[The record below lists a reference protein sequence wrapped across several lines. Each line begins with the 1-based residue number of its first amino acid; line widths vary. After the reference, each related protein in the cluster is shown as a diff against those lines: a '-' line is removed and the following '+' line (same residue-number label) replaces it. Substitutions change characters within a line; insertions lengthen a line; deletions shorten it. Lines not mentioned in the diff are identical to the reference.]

1 MHLNFEPNPHNHLS
15 LELIH
20 LLQNLGPPQRIE
32 KNSFQS
38 PNFELVA
45 NILCYLV
52 QIVDSTIPIHN
63 GIRTEDDRVQFLN
76 GITSE
81 LASRLHLSLDG
92 RKLYAANGYAVQ
104 ELVKLAQFIRIA
116 IELVDEESNSNG
128 NCTLSTPS
136 ETSVTDVQ
144 SLANELSE
152 MGSDIQKLLKQEV
165 NDSVARA
172 DALEFLKAVTEN
184 SSSVEYDGIE
194 TNLRQR
200 LDETNDS
207 IDRLDKQIKMLIST
221 NKGMEEKIRKRSIDI
236 ERGTKRLESLDL
248 QNVRPSYMDEY
259 EQIEKELQIE
269 YDRWMVRF
277 RNVDY
282 LEAELRKRR
291 TAETIKSKE
300 AERSV
305 KRLQKKY
312 RDEELRVLEGSD
324 GSSCEKENSRP
335 AENIS

>member
-1 MHLNFEPNPHNHLS
+1 M
-15 LELIH
+15 
-20 LLQNLGPPQRIE
+20 
-32 KNSFQS
+32 
-38 PNFELVA
+38 
-45 NILCYLV
+45 
-52 QIVDSTIPIHN
+52 
-63 GIRTEDDRVQFLN
+63 
-76 GITSE
+76 
-81 LASRLHLSLDG
+81 
-92 RKLYAANGYAVQ
+92 
-104 ELVKLAQFIRIA
+104 
-116 IELVDEESNSNG
+116 
-128 NCTLSTPS
+128 
-136 ETSVTDVQ
+136 
-144 SLANELSE
+144 
-152 MGSDIQKLLKQEV
+152 

-172 DALEFLKAVTEN
+172 DALDFLKAVTEN
-184 SSSVEYDGIE
+184 SNSTEYNSIE

-207 IDRLDKQIKMLIST
+207 VDRLDKQIKMLIST

-236 ERGTKRLESLDL
+236 ERSTKRLESLDL